1 MRTSVLSNVYFFQSF
16 NEYFSAEH
24 SRLLSLWRAVIAFRR
39 QFSEMKT
46 TTERDMSHM
55 RADVTRVS
63 RGMHSACLNLSS
75 NMQNLE
81 VQSQVSDSYF
91 ILWTIDR
98 KFLFFRTRD
107 FF

>member
-1 MRTSVLSNVYFFQSF
+1 MLFQSF

-81 VQSQVSDSYF
+81 VQSQVSDPISF
-91 ILWTIDR
+91 CEKLIIH
-98 KFLFFRTRD
+98 FLFLS
-107 FF
+107 